1 LQARRESPGIA
12 GIGADDNNLK
22 LHAGAYWHE
31 RHGCDLFFIT
41 LDKSEKDYSPTTM
54 YDDYP
59 ISPTLFHWQSQS
71 FTRPSQPILPACD
84 EIHNS

>member
-1 LQARRESPGIA
+1 MPSNLIRPQAGVFWYEPYR
-12 GIGADDNNLK
+12 
-22 LHAGAYWHE
+22 
-31 RHGCDLFFIT
+31 CDVFFVT

-71 FTRPSQPILPACD
+71 NTREDPPTIPVHLR
-84 EIHNS
+84 

>member
-1 LQARRESPGIA
+1 MLKEVPGTI
-12 GIGADDNNLK
+12 
-22 LHAGAYWHE
+22 Y
-31 RHGCDLFFIT
+31 

-71 FTRPSQPILPACD
+71 FTRPPQPILPACD